1 MKRKPRCLISKS
13 GIYPLN
19 TGPNLNVHR
28 RFRCVYQAVKN
39 VRRLLNIWY
48 RLNLPRLP
56 GSDKDLVNAAQGH
69 AKIQHDSKILW
80 EFYKIFQIH
89 RPHLSVFTSR
99 LTLFKTAH
107 QSALA
112 LLTFLSDLWVLLR
125 SPSTES
131 HFSTWQHSL
140 SIFVLVSHGLFLES
154 IRYRRKNKVEIP
166 EIETK
171 QTLNDKYNLNRQI
184 SSAFLLTFIP
194 DKMHDYSEFLRVIYN
209 LQRLKATDC
218 FIKKL
223 HHRCLGEILMNRSL
237 NKGSFI

>member
-1 MKRKPRCLISKS
+1 M
-13 GIYPLN
+13 
-19 TGPNLNVHR
+19 
-28 RFRCVYQAVKN
+28 
-39 VRRLLNIWY
+39 
-48 RLNLPRLP
+48 
-56 GSDKDLVNAAQGH
+56 
-69 AKIQHDSKILW
+69 W

-89 RPHLSVFTSR
+89 RPQLSVFTNR
-99 LTLFKTAH
+99 LTLLKTAY

-125 SPSTES
+125 LPSTES

-140 SIFVLVSHGLFLES
+140 SIFVWVSPGLFLKS
-154 IRYRRKNKVEIP
+154 IRYRSKSKVEIP

-171 QTLNDKYNLNRQI
+171 KTLNDKYNLNRQI

>member
-1 MKRKPRCLISKS
+1 MLKFSMILRFCEDFTKS
-13 GIYPLN
+13 FKFTDHNYLS
-19 TGPNLNVHR
+19 
-28 RFRCVYQAVKN
+28 
-39 VRRLLNIWY
+39 LLTDW
-48 RLNLPRLP
+48 
-56 GSDKDLVNAAQGH
+56 
-69 AKIQHDSKILW
+69 
-80 EFYKIFQIH
+80 
-89 RPHLSVFTSR
+89 HL
-99 LTLFKTAH
+99 KTAY

-140 SIFVLVSHGLFLES
+140 SIFVWVSHGLFLKS
-154 IRYRRKNKVEIP
+154 IRYRRKSKVEIP

-171 QTLNDKYNLNRQI
+171 KTLNDKYNLNRQI

-223 HHRCLGEILMNRSL
+223 HHR
-237 NKGSFI
+237 F